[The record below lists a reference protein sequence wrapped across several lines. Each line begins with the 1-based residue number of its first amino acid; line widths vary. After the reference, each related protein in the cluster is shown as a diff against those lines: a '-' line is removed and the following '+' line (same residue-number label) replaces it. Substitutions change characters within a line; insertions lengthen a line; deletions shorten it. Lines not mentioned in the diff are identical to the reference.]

1 MSTLVKMPYCWKSC
15 VTAHM
20 LVVEM
25 ILCVLFAGKN
35 YDFNQ
40 TRAIKTWH
48 DDYQSGYFSCFN
60 WLLSFVIVSFFKH

>member
-1 MSTLVKMPYCWKSC
+1 MSTLVKMPHCWKSR

-25 ILCVLFAGKN
+25 ILCGFFAGQN

-48 DDYQSGYFSCFN
+48 DDYQSG
-60 WLLSFVIVSFFKH
+60 